1 MTLTRRDS
9 FVRRMVFAA
18 MLVGVMSGCEEPAS
32 NDAASDTDKL
42 QIVTTTGMVT
52 DMVEHIVGDD
62 AEVRGLLGV
71 GTDPHSY
78 SPTTSDIRDL
88 SSADVVIYSGLFLEA
103 QMEEAI
109 LQRSEPTIAV
119 TGGLSDEQLIHPE
132 GTEGHADPHVW
143 NDLQLWAACVEYTAD
158 QLGKADPE
166 NAADYNQRAAD
177 YVAELTQLD
186 TYVKEVIASIPEEQR
201 YLVTAHDAF
210 SYFERAYG
218 IPVRSVQGITTTSEP
233 GTSDINDLVQFL
245 IENRVPAVFVETSVS
260 SRGLDA
266 VREGA
271 SAQGWEVSHDVTL
284 YSDSMGDP
292 GTYEGTFI
300 GMIDHNATRIAQELG
315 GEAPEGGYQG
325 KLE

>member
-1 MTLTRRDS
+1 
-9 FVRRMVFAA
+9 
-18 MLVGVMSGCEEPAS
+18 
-32 NDAASDTDKL
+32 
-42 QIVTTTGMVT
+42 MVT

-71 GTDPHSY
+71 GVDPHSY
-78 SPTTSDIRDL
+78 SPTKSDL
-88 SSADVVIYSGLFLEA
+88 QDVVEADIVVYSGLFLEA
-103 QMEEAI
+103 QMEESI
-109 LQRSEPTIAV
+109 KQRSEPTIAV
-119 TGGLSDEQLIHPE
+119 TGGLNDEQLIHPE
-132 GTEGHADPHVW
+132 GTEAHPDPHVW
-143 NDLQLWAACVEYTAD
+143 NDLQLWAQCAEYTAE
-158 QLGKADPE
+158 QLGQADPE

-177 YVAELTQLD
+177 YVSELTELD
-186 TYVKEVIASIPEEQR
+186 AYVKEVIASIPEEQR

-210 SYFERAYG
+210 SYFERAYD

-245 IENRVPAVFVETSVS
+245 VENRVPAVFVETSVS

-271 SAQGWEVSHDVTL
+271 SAQGWEVSHAVAL
-284 YSDSMGDP
+284 YSDSMGEP

-300 GMIDHNATRIAQELG
+300 GMIDHNATRITQELG
-315 GEAPEGGYQG
+315 GEAPAGGYQG

>member
-1 MTLTRRDS
+1 MKLGIGG
-9 FVRRMVFAA
+9 VGL
-18 MLVGVMSGCEEPAS
+18 MLLISGCAGDEPDS
-32 NDAASDTDKL
+32 PTSGNGKL

-71 GTDPHSY
+71 GVDPHAY

-88 SSADVVIYSGLFLEA
+88 AGADVVVYSGLFLEA
-103 QMEEAI
+103 QMEDAI
-109 LQRSEPTIAV
+109 LQRTEPVIAV
-119 TGGLSDEQLIHPE
+119 TGGLTEDQLIHPE
-132 GTEGHADPHVW
+132 GTDSHPDPHVW
-143 NDLQLWAACVEYTAD
+143 NDLQIWAACATHTAEE
-158 QLGKADPE
+158 LGKADPE
-166 NAADYNQRAAD
+166 HATAYADRAAD
-177 YVAELTQLD
+177 YVDELTDLD
-186 TYVKEVIASIPEEQR
+186 AYVKEVIATIPEDQR

-218 IPVRSVQGITTTSEP
+218 ITVRSVQGITTTSEP
-233 GTSDINDLVQFL
+233 ATSDINDLVQFL
-245 IENRVPAVFVETSVS
+245 VENRVPAVFVETSVS

-271 SAQGWEVSHDVTL
+271 EAQGWEVSADVAL
-284 YSDSMGDP
+284 YSDSMGEPD
-292 GTYEGTFI
+292 TYEGTFI

-315 GEAPEGGYQG
+315 GEAPEGGFQG